1 LTATAL
7 NNVAVAFV
15 IAGFVGPMVAVG
27 YGSAA
32 MARDGIAI
40 LVSMAFHRVHST
52 FHSEVDL
59 EGPETMT
66 LLEAYVYFGI
76 PVIAVAMG
84 FGALWM
90 SRRESRQR
98 HAR

>member
-40 LVSMAFHRVHST
+40 LVSIIWLFVGFILHSIARLILR
-52 FHSEVDL
+52 DL
-59 EGPETMT
+59 KP
-66 LLEAYVYFGI
+66 
-76 PVIAVAMG
+76 
-84 FGALWM
+84 
-90 SRRESRQR
+90 
-98 HAR
+98 

>member
-1 LTATAL
+1 LSLVHNEQTKLTATAL

-40 LVSMAFHRVHST
+40 LVSIIWLFIGFILHSIARLILR
-52 FHSEVDL
+52 DL
-59 EGPETMT
+59 KP
-66 LLEAYVYFGI
+66 
-76 PVIAVAMG
+76 
-84 FGALWM
+84 
-90 SRRESRQR
+90 
-98 HAR
+98 

>member
-1 LTATAL
+1 LSLVHNEQTKLTATAL

-40 LVSMAFHRVHST
+40 LVSIIWLFIEFILHSIARLILR
-52 FHSEVDL
+52 DL
-59 EGPETMT
+59 KP
-66 LLEAYVYFGI
+66 
-76 PVIAVAMG
+76 
-84 FGALWM
+84 
-90 SRRESRQR
+90 
-98 HAR
+98 

>member
-1 LTATAL
+1 L
-7 NNVAVAFV
+7 AF
-15 IAGFVGPMVAVG
+15 
-27 YGSAA
+27 
-32 MARDGIAI
+32 R
-40 LVSMAFHRVHST
+40 RVYPT

-59 EGPETMT
+59 ERPEAMT

>member
-1 LTATAL
+1 MTATAL

-40 LVSMAFHRVHST
+40 LGSIIWLFVGLILHSMARLILR
-52 FHSEVDL
+52 DL
-59 EGPETMT
+59 KP
-66 LLEAYVYFGI
+66 
-76 PVIAVAMG
+76 
-84 FGALWM
+84 
-90 SRRESRQR
+90 
-98 HAR
+98 